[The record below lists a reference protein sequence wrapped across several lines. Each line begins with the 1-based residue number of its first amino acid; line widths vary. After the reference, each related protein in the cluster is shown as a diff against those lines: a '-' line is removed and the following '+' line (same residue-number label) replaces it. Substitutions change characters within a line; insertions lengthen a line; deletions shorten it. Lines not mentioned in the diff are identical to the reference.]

1 MSAVTQAPP
10 PPPPPGQPPYG
21 NYPPNQYGGPP
32 YAVAPPDHPQA
43 TLVLILGIV
52 SVAVCGFVAPFAWVI
67 GSRVVREI
75 DASRGQLGGRTQAQV
90 GRIIGIVY
98 TCIMGVALAIGV
110 LALVIVVIG
119 AATSSGT

>member
-1 MSAVTQAPP
+1 MSAVTQ
-10 PPPPPGQPPYG
+10 PPPPGQPPYG

-43 TLVLILGIV
+43 TTVLILGIV

-67 GSRVVREI
+67 GNRVVREI
-75 DASRGQLGGRTQAQV
+75 DASHGQLGGRSQAQV

-98 TCIMGVALAIGV
+98 TCIIGVALAIGV

-119 AATSSGT
+119 AATSSGS